1 MGAKKQKLLA
11 QYTEQAS
18 CENSEGGLFSGVAI
32 FVNGWTRPSSD
43 ELKRMMMS
51 HGGVYHHYQSHA
63 TTHII
68 ASNLPDVKVRALRG
82 DEMIVRPEWI
92 VESVSAGRLLDP
104 APFLLYT
111 HANKHQPRLS
121 FRPAAP
127 APAAAGAS
135 DQAAVISSA
144 GPRPGGD
151 ANKENYNTKWVA
163 KDATDTRFLGEFFS
177 NSRLHHIATMA
188 ATAKD
193 YVSSLRAEHGGTFPA
208 RASLAQ
214 LRGTGAHEGG
224 GRTIMHIDMDCFF
237 VSVGLV
243 SRPELRGRPVVVTHA
258 RGNKQSQG
266 RDQDREQTE
275 RRRRELDQY
284 QEKVGAGAASWK
296 LENIEGTSSMS
307 EIASCSY
314 EARARGVRNGMFL
327 GPALKLCPDLVPIPY
342 DFSGYE
348 AVSRALYDTVASY
361 TLDIMA
367 VSCDEMFVDLTSLCR
382 DLGMDPMAF
391 VQKLRD
397 QIFAMTGC
405 PCSVGLGPNILLSRL
420 ATKKAKPN
428 GQFLLRE
435 DCAGDILA
443 ELKASELPGVGRSL
457 EHKLV
462 ALGVATVGDLVKV
475 SLDKLQKE
483 LGHKTGASL
492 YNMARGRDDRELE
505 LDHVRKTISAEVN
518 YGIRFKTAAEAEQFL
533 AQLSE
538 EVAARMARLGLLG
551 RTVTLKLMVRAA
563 DAPEETAKYNG
574 HGVCDN
580 LSRSVTLASATCSP
594 QAICKEVTSLMKT
607 LGAKPG
613 DLRGIGITVSK
624 LEPKAANKTIANNS
638 ILKFVRPNTKQ
649 DNTNMSVQSDSSKPD
664 PNDDNDEDDNEVRSD
679 TTVQKTND
687 ISNFLDVNILN
698 ELPPDIRAEVE
709 AEYNINQPSTSG
721 QMSRHASPLK
731 PSTSTVLLH
740 NDTDGEASNQ
750 NSNSCDIS
758 FSQVDQDVLS
768 ELPPELQLE
777 LNRHFAG
784 LDRDK
789 EARDRV
795 QPKTSVQVKSITAFD
810 AIMNVQ
816 NTSPSKPAKG
826 KRGRPKK
833 GTTNVKG
840 ALKAA
845 SPRNVAAKATVS
857 GGNIDL
863 EDNSSVDL
871 DVLAALPD
879 DIKAEVESQM
889 KRNEAKNNRN
899 ASEKPT
905 APPQPITEYPA
916 ATETPDTATASEV
929 VVSGSNSEDGTPSFC
944 GKTSIE
950 EIRPLLKEWIKS
962 ADRPQFEDVNMLS
975 DFLKELIKSWRMDVV
990 QILLRTLHR
999 NIDKLAPDM
1008 SADWRQAWSHL
1019 LVEVQNVMLM
1029 FYGNPLLVK
1038 ESF

>member
-127 APAAAGAS
+127 APAAAAAGAS

-224 GRTIMHIDMDCFF
+224 ARTIMHIDMDCFF

-348 AVSRALYDTVASY
+348 TVSRALYDTVASY

-397 QIFAMTGC
+397 QIFSMTGC

-538 EVAARMARLGLLG
+538 EVAARMARL
-551 RTVTLKLMVRAA
+551 
-563 DAPEETAKYNG
+563 PEWE
-574 HGVCDN
+574 
-580 LSRSVTLASATCSP
+580 
-594 QAICKEVTSLMKT
+594 
-607 LGAKPG
+607 
-613 DLRGIGITVSK
+613 
-624 LEPKAANKTIANNS
+624 
-638 ILKFVRPNTKQ
+638 
-649 DNTNMSVQSDSSKPD
+649 
-664 PNDDNDEDDNEVRSD
+664 
-679 TTVQKTND
+679 
-687 ISNFLDVNILN
+687 
-698 ELPPDIRAEVE
+698 
-709 AEYNINQPSTSG
+709 
-721 QMSRHASPLK
+721 
-731 PSTSTVLLH
+731 
-740 NDTDGEASNQ
+740 
-750 NSNSCDIS
+750 
-758 FSQVDQDVLS
+758 
-768 ELPPELQLE
+768 
-777 LNRHFAG
+777 
-784 LDRDK
+784 
-789 EARDRV
+789 
-795 QPKTSVQVKSITAFD
+795 
-810 AIMNVQ
+810 
-816 NTSPSKPAKG
+816 
-826 KRGRPKK
+826 
-833 GTTNVKG
+833 
-840 ALKAA
+840 
-845 SPRNVAAKATVS
+845 
-857 GGNIDL
+857 
-863 EDNSSVDL
+863 
-871 DVLAALPD
+871 
-879 DIKAEVESQM
+879 
-889 KRNEAKNNRN
+889 
-899 ASEKPT
+899 
-905 APPQPITEYPA
+905 
-916 ATETPDTATASEV
+916 
-929 VVSGSNSEDGTPSFC
+929 
-944 GKTSIE
+944 
-950 EIRPLLKEWIKS
+950 
-962 ADRPQFEDVNMLS
+962 
-975 DFLKELIKSWRMDVV
+975 
-990 QILLRTLHR
+990 
-999 NIDKLAPDM
+999 
-1008 SADWRQAWSHL
+1008 
-1019 LVEVQNVMLM
+1019 
-1029 FYGNPLLVK
+1029 
-1038 ESF
+1038 

>member
-151 ANKENYNTKWVA
+151 ANKENYNTKWAA

-193 YVSSLRAEHGGTFPA
+193 YVSSLRVEHGGTFPA

-397 QIFAMTGC
+397 QIFSMTGC

-492 YNMARGRDDRELE
+492 YNMARGRDERELE

-679 TTVQKTND
+679 TTVPKTND

-731 PSTSTVLLH
+731 PSTSAAPLH

-795 QPKTSVQVKSITAFD
+795 QARTSVQVKSITAFD

-816 NTSPSKPAKG
+816 NTSPSKLAKG

-845 SPRNVAAKATVS
+845 SPRKVAARATVS

-916 ATETPDTATASEV
+916 ATETPETATASEV